1 MTETTKNII
10 IISISSSALIL
21 SLFNFWYS
29 VIKYKLD
36 ISVGKQAKL
45 YVCNL
50 DNTKMQP
57 IILMT
62 IALTNSGAKTILLN
76 DIKLKVKLISNN
88 KVYIEQEFT
97 RIREYDNILN
107 NDNQIQTELLPI
119 VIISKSSIVKKYIF
133 HPTKE
138 ISQSQIPTNFDLD
151 MTVLTKNNK
160 DWKIQKKY
168 EIKNIDNVWQDIEQ
182 NGKTYKS
189 YLKEIYE
196 K

>member
-1 MTETTKNII
+1 MTETNKNII
-10 IISISSSALIL
+10 TISISSIALIL
-21 SLFNFWYS
+21 SLFNLWYS

-45 YVCNL
+45 FVGKL
-50 DNTKMQP
+50 DSNKIQP
-57 IILMT
+57 RIFMT

-88 KVYIEQEFT
+88 KVFIEQEFST
-97 RIREYDNILN
+97 IREYDNILN
-107 NDNQIQTELLPI
+107 NDGQIYSELSPI

-151 MTVLTKNNK
+151 ITVLTKNEKN
-160 DWKIQKKY
+160 WKIQKKY

-182 NGKTYKS
+182 NGKIYKS